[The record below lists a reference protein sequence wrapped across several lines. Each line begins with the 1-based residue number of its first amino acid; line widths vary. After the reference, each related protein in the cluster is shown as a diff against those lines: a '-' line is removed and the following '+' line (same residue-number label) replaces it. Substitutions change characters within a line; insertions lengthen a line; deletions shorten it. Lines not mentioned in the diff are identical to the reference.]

1 MLLHD
6 RLDGSQTQAAA
17 AWFCRKKSLKYPVS
31 NAFRNPGT
39 AVFNLDSHVPP
50 GRKPRRCWDPLINIL
65 GAHQKLAS
73 LRSGFAGVNN
83 HVLDYLRKLNRI
95 TNNWIQIPL
104 KGELGFELRPAER
117 KKDSMGENFRNIQRL
132 FNRGSAF

>member
-1 MLLHD
+1 MIDLTVARPRPLPP
-6 RLDGSQTQAAA
+6 G
-17 AWFCRKKSLKYPVS
+17 FCRKTNLKYPVS

-39 AVFNLDSHVPP
+39 PVFNLDSHVPP
-50 GRKPRRCWDPLINIL
+50 GRKARRRWDPLINIL

-73 LRSGFAGVNN
+73 LRRGFAGVNN

-95 TNNWIQIPL
+95 TNNWIQIRL
-104 KGELGFELRPAER
+104 KGKEWFELRPAER
-117 KKDSMGENFRNIQRL
+117 EKDSRGEDFRNIQRL